1 MTAAFKD
8 DVIQCLP
15 FVRRYARALTG
26 SQAAGDALVAAVLK
40 HLPVSESGP
49 ASQGGGPDINAV
61 RLRLFRE
68 VTRRAH
74 AAGGDGED
82 ATGVLGARE
91 RQILLLTA
99 LEGFGVETAADIL
112 EMPGAEAVQLVAQA
126 KEKLRNAAQADVLI
140 IEDEPVIALDIA
152 ELVQSCGHR
161 VVGVAAGE
169 REAVK
174 LAGQT
179 KPGLILADINLRHG
193 GDGQRAVAEIQKS
206 MHVPVIFITAYPER
220 LLTGALSEPAFLI
233 TKPFEPTMLAITTY
247 QAVSGGLPIR

>member
-1 MTAAFKD
+1 MTASLKD

-15 FVRRYARALTG
+15 FLRRYARALTG
-26 SQAAGDALVAAVLK
+26 SQPDGDALVAATLK
-40 HLPVSESGP
+40 DLPSTGASGMGLAALRTHLFS
-49 ASQGGGPDINAV
+49 
-61 RLRLFRE
+61 E
-68 VTRRAH
+68 VTRRAGVRH
-74 AAGGDGED
+74 ED
-82 ATGVLGARE
+82 DDKPGVLSARE

-99 LEGFGVETAADIL
+99 LEGFGVETAAEIVQ
-112 EMPGAEAVQLVAQA
+112 MPGAEAVQLVAQA

-169 REAVK
+169 HEAVK

-206 MHVPVIFITAYPER
+206 LHVPVIFITAYPER

>member
-1 MTAAFKD
+1 MIASLKD

-26 SQAAGDALVAAVLK
+26 SQPAGDALVAAALMSFSA
-40 HLPVSESGP
+40 PDNGGSE
-49 ASQGGGPDINAV
+49 INAV
-61 RLRLFRE
+61 RVRLFRE
-68 VTRRAH
+68 VTQRAKSD
-74 AAGGDGED
+74 GGGADD
-82 ATGVLGARE
+82 NPGVLGARE

-99 LEGFGVETAADIL
+99 LEGFGVETAAEIL
-112 EMPGAEAVQLVAQA
+112 RMPGAEAVQLVAQA

-169 REAVK
+169 SEAVR

-206 MHVPVIFITAYPER
+206 LHVPVIFITAYPER

>member
-1 MTAAFKD
+1 MIASLKD
-8 DVIQCLP
+8 DVIRCLP
-15 FVRRYARALTG
+15 FLRRYARALTG
-26 SQAAGDALVAAVLK
+26 SQPNGDALVAATLK
-40 HLPVSESGP
+40 DLPSSGP
-49 ASQGGGPDINAV
+49 GMALAA
-61 RLRLFRE
+61 LRTHLFRE
-68 VTRRAH
+68 VTRRAG
-74 AAGGDGED
+74 AQPED
-82 ATGVLGARE
+82 DDKPGVLSARE

-99 LEGFGVETAADIL
+99 LEGFGVEAAAEIL

-126 KEKLRNAAQADVLI
+126 KDKLRNAAQADVLI

-169 REAVK
+169 HEAVK

-206 MHVPVIFITAYPER
+206 LHVPVIFITAYPER